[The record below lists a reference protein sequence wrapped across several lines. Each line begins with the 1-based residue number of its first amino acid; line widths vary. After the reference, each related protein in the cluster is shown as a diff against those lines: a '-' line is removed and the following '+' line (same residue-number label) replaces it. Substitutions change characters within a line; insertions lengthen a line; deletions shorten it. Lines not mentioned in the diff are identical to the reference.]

1 MFLTDGVAWD
11 GIQLP
16 SLKQL
21 KVRLRSGLLF
31 SSFPCNICR
40 ERHPSRGWS
49 PPPRAVGRITLWT
62 QIPHFTDYKGTKL
75 HVFYLGNIFQ
85 AEKEEVPGAQGQP
98 HHTVSNLEEPPWKSI
113 SARVMCLLPSF
124 PTKSILRD
132 FIVQVGHSADCCTG
146 ALWGKAASSAGFI
159 SYIRLDFFY
168 VCQALLEPGWAFSG
182 RTFGTDRESK

>member
-21 KVRLRSGLLF
+21 KVRLRSGLLS

-62 QIPHFTDYKGTKL
+62 QIPHFTDYKGTKF

-85 AEKEEVPGAQGQP
+85 AEKEEVPGAQGEP
-98 HHTVSNLEEPPWKSI
+98 HHKVSNLEEPSSKSI
-113 SARVMCLLPSF
+113 SAQGDVPPSF
-124 PTKSILRD
+124 LSYKKHPERFYCASGTFSWLLHWCTVRKGSVFCWIYLLYTSRFFLCVSSTPGAWMD
-132 FIVQVGHSADCCTG
+132 F
-146 ALWGKAASSAGFI
+146 LWQNIWNRQGI
-159 SYIRLDFFY
+159 
-168 VCQALLEPGWAFSG
+168 
-182 RTFGTDRESK
+182 